1 MITALRLVAVAFLF
15 VALTLALLPVQLVAM
30 RAGHD
35 LRRRLPRRWH
45 RLMAPLIGL
54 KVEVIGAPVADRP
67 LMLAANHVSW
77 KDIVVLGAVAD
88 VVYVAKSEVRDW
100 PVFGWLARLQRTVF
114 IERER
119 KRTTGDQI
127 GQMAKRLKD
136 GEIVVLFAEGTTSDG
151 NRTLPFKTS
160 LFGAATAAIP
170 EVPEKRV
177 IVQPVA
183 ICYVGIQGMPM
194 GRYHRPVAAW
204 PGDVALGPHL
214 MRVLKEGALEVEVR
228 FGEPVVFDETT
239 NRKQAAKLIETRVA
253 AMLAEGLSGRKRLG

>member
-1 MITALRLVAVAFLF
+1 MITALRLVLVAFIF
-15 VALTLALLPVQLVAM
+15 VSLTLALLPVQLIAI

-35 LRRRLPRRWH
+35 LRRRLPRWWH
-45 RLMAPLIGL
+45 RIMAPLIGL
-54 KVEVIGAPVADRP
+54 KVEVIGAPVTDRP

-100 PVFGWLARLQRTVF
+100 PVFGWLARLQRSVF
-114 IERER
+114 VERER

-127 GQMAKRLKD
+127 GEMARRLKA
-136 GEIVVLFAEGTTSDG
+136 GEIVVLFPEGTTSDG
-151 NRTLPFKTS
+151 NRILPFKTS

-170 EVPEKRV
+170 EVPAKRV

-253 AMLAEGLSGRKRLG
+253 TMLAEGLAGRKRLP

>member
-1 MITALRLVAVAFLF
+1 MITALRLVLVAFIF
-15 VALTLALLPVQLVAM
+15 ASLTLALLPVQLIAI

-45 RLMAPLIGL
+45 RIMAPLIGL
-54 KVEVIGAPVADRP
+54 KVEVIGAPVTDRP

-100 PVFGWLARLQRTVF
+100 PVFGWLARLQRSVF
-114 IERER
+114 VERER

-127 GQMAKRLKD
+127 GEMARRLKA
-136 GEIVVLFAEGTTSDG
+136 GEIVVLFPEGTTSDG
-151 NRTLPFKTS
+151 NRILPFKTS

-170 EVPEKRV
+170 EVPDKRV

-214 MRVLKEGALEVEVR
+214 MRVLREGALEVEVR

-253 AMLAEGLSGRKRLG
+253 AMLAEGLAGRKRLP

>member
-1 MITALRLVAVAFLF
+1 MITALRLVLVAFIF
-15 VALTLALLPVQLVAM
+15 VSLTLALLPVQLIAI

-45 RLMAPLIGL
+45 RIMAPLIGL
-54 KVEVIGAPVADRP
+54 KVEVIGAPVGDRP

-100 PVFGWLARLQRTVF
+100 PVFGWLARLQRSVF
-114 IERER
+114 VERER
-119 KRTTGDQI
+119 KRTTADQI
-127 GQMAKRLKD
+127 GEMAIRLKA
-136 GEIVVLFAEGTTSDG
+136 GEIVVLFPEGTTSDG
-151 NRTLPFKTS
+151 NRILPFKTS

-214 MRVLKEGALEVEVR
+214 MRVLREGALEVEVR

-253 AMLAEGLSGRKRLG
+253 AMLAEGLAGRKRLP

>member
-1 MITALRLVAVAFLF
+1 MITALRLAV
-15 VALTLALLPVQLVAM
+15 VALVFLLITLALLPVQLVAI
-30 RAGHD
+30 RSGHD
-35 LRRRLPRRWH
+35 LRRRLPRWWH
-45 RLMAPLIGL
+45 RIMAPMIGL
-54 KVEVIGAPVADRP
+54 KVEVFGAPAADRP
-67 LMLAANHVSW
+67 LMLASNHISW
-77 KDIVVLGAVAD
+77 KDIVVLGSITD

-100 PVFGWLARLQRTVF
+100 PVFGWLARLQRSVF
-114 IERER
+114 VERER
-119 KRTTGDQI
+119 KRSTGDQI

-177 IVQPVA
+177 VVQPVA

-204 PGDVALGPHL
+204 PGDVGLGPHL
-214 MRVLKEGALEVEVR
+214 MRVLREGALEVEVR

-239 NRKQAAKLIETRVA
+239 NRKQAAKLIEKRVA
-253 AMLAEGLSGRKRLG
+253 DLLAEGLAGRRRLP